1 MLASSPRPVAPHTTP
16 RGRASRAL
24 SLSLPPAAAARM
36 LAGGACAGPA
46 RGGGGLQCGAGG
58 RRGGAH

>member
-1 MLASSPRPVAPHTTP
+1 MPAPFPSPRRPHTTP
-16 RGRASRAL
+16 RGRASRAH